1 MNNYKINIIDGI
13 NFAINNLYNK
23 KIINEETILIIPVL
37 DYGLE
42 DIIKIN
48 EKYQNKIILV
58 LYEKY
63 INIKDY
69 PNIEMITIPNNMPA
83 SEIKYMAE
91 DIKEEY
97 ENSYL
102 FDISNEKEFEM
113 YFSKIISKD
122 IVSKFDNI
130 EKIYIPFTYKGIYE
144 GIYKYFKIFND
155 DVKIALINIYSYDLK
170 DIEYDELLEK
180 EPKDNSSSS
189 LFITL

>member
-83 SEIKYMAE
+83 SEIKYMAD

-102 FDISNEKEFEM
+102 FDLSNEKEFEM

-122 IVSKFDNI
+122 IVSKYNNI
-130 EKIYIPFTYKGIYE
+130 DKIYIPFIYKSLYQGL
-144 GIYKYFKIFND
+144 YKYFKLVYD
-155 DVKIALINIYSYDLK
+155 DIKIILINNNSNDIS
-170 DIEYDELLEK
+170 DIEYDELLNDLIDDE
-180 EPKDNSSSS
+180 SSSS
-189 LFITL
+189 IFISI